1 MEKTT
6 SNSQGLSWRDSMKN
20 VLVIDLD
27 DTLFKVGR
35 TTRFFF
41 NLSKK
46 IYRIGFRFEKLN
58 HEMLEVIRQHDASII
73 LSARADDWMRDITL
87 TQLEKH
93 RITANKIILCP
104 RNDLYMNWKKEI
116 IKDLQKAY
124 KDLIWIDNDAKR

>member
-1 MEKTT
+1 ME
-6 SNSQGLSWRDSMKN
+6 N

-46 IYRIGFRFEKLN
+46 IFRIGFRFEKLN
-58 HEMLEVIRQHDASII
+58 HEMLEVIRQHNTSIV

-87 TQLEKH
+87 KQIEKNG
-93 RITANKIILCP
+93 ISVSKIILCP
-104 RNDLYMNWKKEI
+104 RNDLYMNWKRESIKE
-116 IKDLQKAY
+116 LQKVY